1 MVTLEYFTNL
11 DFEVKLKKKTAT
23 FRGEGPVWGRYNWGG
38 NQQCNNTWAS
48 FKHVESNVSF
58 DKNLTLKDSTD
69 SGVFWCEKPSVFPPS
84 KKILSFPNAKD
95 ALAAVFAL
103 VASRGHVWGFWGLMM
118 FHGHPSAPWNTL

>member
-69 SGVFWCEKPSVFPPS
+69 SGVKVWKTF
-84 KKILSFPNAKD
+84 SFPTFEKNPQFSQRQGCTGSS
-95 ALAAVFAL
+95 LRL
-103 VASRGHVWGFWGLMM
+103 GGF
-118 FHGHPSAPWNTL
+118 